1 MNSQEVN
8 TTPTSKKG
16 EESKIT
22 IIQDRKEKVPEEMGG
37 KDAVW
42 QDRQLSAAGGQ
53 ELAKTLAET
62 TPHQDM
68 GDGHFRQRKT

>member
-8 TTPTSKKG
+8 TTLALTSKKE

-22 IIQDRKEKVPEEMGG
+22 IIQDRKEKVPEEMGK

-42 QDRQLSAAGGQ
+42 QDR
-53 ELAKTLAET
+53 
-62 TPHQDM
+62 
-68 GDGHFRQRKT
+68 